1 MAHALGVKR
10 LDLYLQ
16 FDRPLEEGEL
26 TPLRELV
33 QRRSEHEPVAYLL
46 GHKDFYSLPFAV
58 DARVLVPRPETELL
72 VELAVKRLAAGAEP
86 VEGSPADEDPPVD
99 ADPSADGGPRV
110 ADVGTGSGCI
120 IVSLLHALP
129 AATGVAT
136 DVSAGAL
143 EVAATNA
150 ETHGVRERLTLLRGD
165 ALAPLAGREAVLDAV
180 LSNPPYIVRGDPAV
194 APDVAKH
201 EPEAALYVSGDDPN
215 ELVERIARE
224 ALPLLKP
231 GGFIA
236 FEVGHTGAQDA
247 AARLTALGYTD
258 VEITEDLAGI
268 ERNVVGVRP

>member
-16 FDRPLEEGEL
+16 FDRPLEDAEL
-26 TPLRELV
+26 GPLRELV
-33 QRRSEHEPVAYLL
+33 QRRSEQEPVAYLL
-46 GHKDFYSLPFAV
+46 GRKDFYSLPFAV

-72 VELAVKRLAAGAEP
+72 VELAVERLGAL
-86 VEGSPADEDPPVD
+86 EG
-99 ADPSADGGPRV
+99 DGLRV

-120 IVSLLHALP
+120 VVSVLHALP
-129 AATGVAT
+129 AVAGVAT
-136 DVSAGAL
+136 DVSGGAL
-143 EVAATNA
+143 EVAAANA

-180 LSNPPYIVRGDPAV
+180 ISNPPYIVRGDPDL

-247 AARLTALGYTD
+247 AARLAALGYEA
-258 VEITEDLAGI
+258 VEITQDLAGI
-268 ERNVVGVRP
+268 ERIVVGVRP

>member
-16 FDRPLEEGEL
+16 FDRPLEDGEL
-26 TPLRELV
+26 TPLRELI

-72 VELAVKRLAAGAEP
+72 VELAVKRLEAAG
-86 VEGSPADEDPPVD
+86 GAD
-99 ADPSADGGPRV
+99 GPRV

-180 LSNPPYIVRGDPAV
+180 LSNPPYIVRGDPEV

-247 AARLTALGYTD
+247 AARLTALGYAD
-258 VEITEDLAGI
+258 VEITADLAGI